1 MRRREFIGLLI
12 GVAVAWPVAAR
23 AQRPASK
30 LYRIGILETVPSAL
44 NVANLEAFRKG
55 LLELGY
61 FEGKNYVIEYRS
73 AEGFPERFPQLAS
86 ELVRFPVDF
95 IVTRGTPAA
104 LAARDA
110 TSNIPVVMA
119 STGDPVGVGLVA
131 SLARPGGNIT
141 GLSSFST
148 ELAGK
153 RIELV
158 KELLPGISRVGL
170 LANMSNPALSLSWE
184 ETKRVAR
191 ELDLEAQLLDVRNAS
206 DVGRAFDAAVARK
219 IGAIVVGLDT
229 FTQVNCQLIVDS
241 AAQTRLPALYPGREF
256 VDAGGLMSFR
266 LSFSKL
272 YSRAASLVDKIIK
285 GARPGDIPIEQPTT
299 LEMVVNLKTADAL
312 GITIPPSVMVRADE
326 VVE

>member
-1 MRRREFIGLLI
+1 
-12 GVAVAWPVAAR
+12 
-23 AQRPASK
+23 
-30 LYRIGILETVPSAL
+30 
-44 NVANLEAFRKG
+44 
-55 LLELGY
+55 
-61 FEGKNYVIEYRS
+61 
-73 AEGFPERFPQLAS
+73 
-86 ELVRFPVDF
+86 
-95 IVTRGTPAA
+95 
-104 LAARDA
+104 
-110 TSNIPVVMA
+110 MA

-158 KELLPGISRVGL
+158 KEMLPGISRVGL

-191 ELDLEAQLLDVRNAS
+191 ELDLEAELLDVRNAS

-266 LSFSKL
+266 LSFSSMPPA
-272 YSRAASLVDKIIK
+272 YRSRPLKPDPAAVDRDVAESGEAQERGIVGETPNLAGSAAISPA
-285 GARPGDIPIEQPTT
+285 GIPSGP
-299 LEMVVNLKTADAL
+299 A
-312 GITIPPSVMVRADE
+312 
-326 VVE
+326 

>member
-1 MRRREFIGLLI
+1 
-12 GVAVAWPVAAR
+12 
-23 AQRPASK
+23 
-30 LYRIGILETVPSAL
+30 
-44 NVANLEAFRKG
+44 
-55 LLELGY
+55 
-61 FEGKNYVIEYRS
+61 
-73 AEGFPERFPQLAS
+73 
-86 ELVRFPVDF
+86 
-95 IVTRGTPAA
+95 
-104 LAARDA
+104 
-110 TSNIPVVMA
+110 MA

-158 KELLPGISRVGL
+158 KEMLPGISRVGL

-191 ELDLEAQLLDVRNAS
+191 ELDLEAELLDVRNAS

-256 VDAGGLMSFR
+256 IDAGGLMSFG

-272 YSRAASLVDKIIK
+272 YSRAASLVD
-285 GARPGDIPIEQPTT
+285 
-299 LEMVVNLKTADAL
+299 
-312 GITIPPSVMVRADE
+312 
-326 VVE
+326 